1 MCAPC
6 SGERSSGGLQEEELS
21 LGPRPPGANAQG
33 RQEPHEPSPA
43 SKGPFRGRHIL
54 SCLIT
59 TIMRTAGYLFS
70 IFNKEFMLQVTPRF
84 FIQDFWSRS
93 FPYCKADLSFI
104 PWPCLLSTSGCGH
117 DPPPPSCAAVSLGPS
132 QFNLSSLP
140 KPFSQATQNY
150 SPSDPRNR
158 LSHLSFF
165 RL

>member
-1 MCAPC
+1 MAW
-6 SGERSSGGLQEEELS
+6 
-21 LGPRPPGANAQG
+21 
-33 RQEPHEPSPA
+33 EPHEPSPA
-43 SKGPFRGRHIL
+43 SKGPFRRRHIL

-70 IFNKEFMLQVTPRF
+70 IFNKEFTLQVTPRF
-84 FIQDFWSRS
+84 IIQDFWSRS
-93 FPYCKADLSFI
+93 FLYCKAGLSFI

-117 DPPPPSCAAVSLGPS
+117 DPPPPSCAAVSLGPEPKDAVRGQLWNQRESRSSAISLGPS

-150 SPSDPRNR
+150 SPPDPRNR